1 MESQSLS
8 IETIWHS
15 LIREALNL
23 TNNLNILAIGKN
35 ARSAA
40 FSLSETSD
48 QVISETLALFSSLIQ
63 KNRAKI
69 LEANDEDVKLALLNN
84 ANKASIDRLRLNE
97 DRIDSLQNVMLNVA
111 KQKSP
116 VDQILETVIRPNG
129 LKISKVT
136 TPIGVIGVIFE
147 SRPNVFCDAAALC
160 LKSKNSSILKPGSD
174 ALNTVQALYD
184 VLLQALTD
192 KKMPEN
198 CVQILGSGNRQ
209 EVKELVGMPDYVDVV
224 IPRGGRS
231 LVEFIKNEAKVPVFA
246 HLEGIVHIYVHE
258 QADFDLT
265 KAVVLNSKSR
275 RPGICGAVETLLI
288 DKGFHEK
295 HGENLINFLISQG
308 IEIRANKKL
317 FNNNFIID
325 IVENDYGFEF
335 LDNILAVKIVEDI
348 DSAISHIRNYG
359 SNHTDCILTENK
371 SASEL
376 FFKRLD
382 SSILLCNA
390 STQFADGGEFGF
402 GAEIGISTNKL
413 HARGPIGAQHLVS
426 FQYHVNGNGTL
437 RP

>member
-1 MESQSLS
+1 MS
-8 IETIWHS
+8 
-15 LIREALNL
+15 
-23 TNNLNILAIGKN
+23 NNLNILTIGKN

-174 ALNTVQALYD
+174 ALKTVQALYD

-192 KKMPEN
+192 KRMPEN

-209 EVKELVGMPDYVDVV
+209 EVKELVSMPDYVDVV

-308 IEIRANKKL
+308 IEIRANKNL
-317 FNNNFIID
+317 FNNKFIVD

>member
-1 MESQSLS
+1 MSD
-8 IETIWHS
+8 
-15 LIREALNL
+15 
-23 TNNLNILAIGKN
+23 NLNILTIGKN

-97 DRIDSLQNVMLNVA
+97 DRIDSLQDVMLNVA

-184 VLLQALTD
+184 LLLQALTD
-192 KKMPEN
+192 KRMPEN

-209 EVKELVGMPDYVDVV
+209 EVKELVSMPDYVDVV

-317 FNNNFIID
+317 FNNKFIVD
-325 IVENDYGFEF
+325 IVEKDYGFEF
-335 LDNILAVKIVEDI
+335 LDNILAVKVVEDI
-348 DSAISHIRNYG
+348 DSAISHIRNFG

>member
-1 MESQSLS
+1 M
-8 IETIWHS
+8 
-15 LIREALNL
+15 
-23 TNNLNILAIGKN
+23 TNNLNIPAIGKN

>member
-1 MESQSLS
+1 M
-8 IETIWHS
+8 
-15 LIREALNL
+15 

-69 LEANDEDVKLALLNN
+69 LEANDEDVRLALLNN

>member
-1 MESQSLS
+1 
-8 IETIWHS
+8 
-15 LIREALNL
+15 L

>member
-1 MESQSLS
+1 M
-8 IETIWHS
+8 
-15 LIREALNL
+15 

-359 SNHTDCILTENK
+359 SNHTDCILTENR

>member
-1 MESQSLS
+1 MS
-8 IETIWHS
+8 
-15 LIREALNL
+15 
-23 TNNLNILAIGKN
+23 NNLNILTIGKN

-40 FSLSETSD
+40 FRLSETSD

-160 LKSKNSSILKPGSD
+160 LKSKNCSILKPGSD
-174 ALNTVQALYD
+174 ALKTVQALYD
-184 VLLQALTD
+184 LLVQALSD
-192 KKMPEN
+192 KRMPEN

-209 EVKELVGMPDYVDVV
+209 EVKELVSMSDYVDVV

-246 HLEGIVHIYVHE
+246 HLEGIVHIYVHD

-288 DKGFHEK
+288 DKRFHKK

-317 FNNNFIID
+317 FNNKFIVD
-325 IVENDYGFEF
+325 IVEKDYGFEF

-348 DSAISHIRNYG
+348 DSAISHIRNFG

>member
-1 MESQSLS
+1 M
-8 IETIWHS
+8 
-15 LIREALNL
+15 

-359 SNHTDCILTENK
+359 SNHTDCILTQNK

>member
-1 MESQSLS
+1 MSD
-8 IETIWHS
+8 
-15 LIREALNL
+15 
-23 TNNLNILAIGKN
+23 NLNILAVGKK

-40 FSLSETSD
+40 LSLSEMSD
-48 QVISETLALFSSLIQ
+48 QVISETLVQFSSLI
-63 KNRAKI
+63 KKYKTKI
-69 LEANDEDVKLALLNN
+69 LEANDEDVKLSLNNN
-84 ANKASIDRLRLNE
+84 ANKASIDRLRLDN
-97 DRIDSLQNVMLNVA
+97 DRINSLQSVMLNVA

-116 VDQILETVIRPNG
+116 VDQILETIIRPNG

-174 ALNTVQALYD
+174 ALKTIQVLYELLFEALK
-184 VLLQALTD
+184 D
-192 KKMPEN
+192 KGMPEN
-198 CVQILGSGNRQ
+198 SVQILRSGNRQ
-209 EVKELVGMPDYVDVV
+209 EVKQLVSMTDYVDVV

-231 LVEFIKNEAKVPVFA
+231 LVEFIRSEAKVPVFA
-246 HLEGIVHIYVHE
+246 HLEGIVHIYVHD
-258 QADFDLT
+258 QADLDIA

-288 DKGFHEK
+288 DQGFYDK
-295 HGENLINFLISQG
+295 HGEKLINYLISQG

-317 FNNNFIID
+317 FKNKFVVD
-325 IVENDYGFEF
+325 IVKSDYGFEF
-335 LDNILAVKIVEDI
+335 LENILAVKVVEDI
-348 DSAISHIRNYG
+348 ESAISHIRNFG
-359 SNHTDCILTENK
+359 SNHTDCIITENK
-371 SASEL
+371 SAYEL
-376 FFKRLD
+376 FFKKLD

>member
-1 MESQSLS
+1 M
-8 IETIWHS
+8 
-15 LIREALNL
+15 
-23 TNNLNILAIGKN
+23 TNKLNILAIGKN

>member
-1 MESQSLS
+1 MDNS
-8 IETIWHS
+8 I
-15 LIREALNL
+15 
-23 TNNLNILAIGKN
+23 NILTVGKN

-40 FSLSETSD
+40 LAISEISD
-48 QVISETLALFSSLIQ
+48 EVISETLVLYSKLIQ
-63 KNRAKI
+63 KDKDKI
-69 LEANDEDVKLALLNN
+69 LKANQEDVQLALHNN
-84 ANKASIDRLRLNE
+84 SSKAFIDRLKLDD
-97 DRIDSLQNVMLNVA
+97 DRVNSLQSVMLDIA

-116 VDQILETVIRPNG
+116 VDQILETNTRPNG
-129 LKISKVT
+129 LEISKVT

-174 ALNTVQALYD
+174 ALKTVQALYD
-184 VLLQALTD
+184 VLTVALTE
-192 KKMPEN
+192 MGIPEN
-198 CVQILGSGNRQ
+198 CVQILGSGSRE
-209 EVKELVGMPDYVDVV
+209 EVKLLVNMIDYVDVV

-231 LVEFIKNEAKVPVFA
+231 LVEFINREAKVPVFA
-246 HLEGIVHIYVHE
+246 HLEGIVHIYVHN
-258 QADFDLT
+258 
-265 KAVVLNSKSR
+265 KANIDVAKTVVQNSKSR

-288 DKGFHEK
+288 DKEFYDKYGNE
-295 HGENLINFLISQG
+295 LIDFLITQG
-308 IEIRANKKL
+308 IEIRADKDMFVNKS
-317 FNNNFIID
+317 
-325 IVENDYGFEF
+325 IVGVSDSDYGFEF
-335 LDNILAVKIVEDI
+335 LDNILAVKVVEGI
-348 DSAISHIRNYG
+348 DGAISHIRNFG
-359 SNHTDCILTENK
+359 SNHTDCILTEDK

-376 FFKRLD
+376 FFKKLD